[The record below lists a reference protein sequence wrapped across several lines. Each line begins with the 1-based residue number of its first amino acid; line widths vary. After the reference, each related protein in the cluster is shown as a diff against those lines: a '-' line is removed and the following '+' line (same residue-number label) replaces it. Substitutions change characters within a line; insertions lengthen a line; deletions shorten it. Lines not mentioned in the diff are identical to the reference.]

1 MKNTFKSFGLGLL
14 FAVMSYIA
22 YIFGTLTV
30 GSFKALLTV
39 QGWEAIGLF
48 VAGILI
54 GFMALFIILCLGAI
68 PLTIIE
74 DLKEKLKEKD
84 ESEND

>member
-1 MKNTFKSFGLGLL
+1 MKNTLKSFGLGLL

-22 YIFGTLTV
+22 YAFGTLTI
-30 GSFKALLTV
+30 GSFKALPTA

-54 GFMALFIILCLGAI
+54 GFMALFIILCLGGI
-68 PLTIIE
+68 PLSIIE
-74 DLKEKLKEKD
+74 DLKEKLKEKE